1 MLDTRSS
8 GLRGKSFTLLIST
21 PSQRPMKQEP
31 VQHQLHYSI
40 PETAQRLKALL
51 SGTGSLLILCLIK
64 DIVASCQPTSSEKA
78 GAGAGLSLCCFL
90 PGSQS
95 GREEKFLAAF
105 AVGAPEAEAC
115 RNSPGASSTCNSSFI
130 AHRARCWPGRYQE
143 LTRKLKTSWGGG
155 DQFNRFD
162 HFFLKLPI
170 IVSAQ
175 SISLNT
181 LLLQIKYTFQNHG
194 TIAYPRFYN
203 WQVSDF
209 HDQTKYKAGRGK
221 SCKQTSWDSK
231 NCFI

>member
-1 MLDTRSS
+1 M
-8 GLRGKSFTLLIST
+8 
-21 PSQRPMKQEP
+21 
-31 VQHQLHYSI
+31 
-40 PETAQRLKALL
+40 
-51 SGTGSLLILCLIK
+51 LILCLIK

-105 AVGAPEAEAC
+105 AVGAPEAAAC

-162 HFFLKLPI
+162 HFFSKATYHC
-170 IVSAQ
+170 VSPKHLFEHPPFTNQ
-175 SISLNT
+175 IHISKSRHNCLSSV
-181 LLLQIKYTFQNHG
+181 LQLASQ
-194 TIAYPRFYN
+194 
-203 WQVSDF
+203 
-209 HDQTKYKAGRGK
+209 
-221 SCKQTSWDSK
+221 
-231 NCFI
+231 